1 MTEKQNNF
9 FFLKIKVKI
18 YFWPQFIKN
27 KQSSF
32 TQENVY
38 FSKYDFSFQTCR
50 CIESLQNHFFFYII
64 PKIFTFIFW
73 SERMIYQPENT
84 RKLYF
89 LNKFI
94 FILQFLPKHFQFAL
108 IQIHFT
114 FWDKNWRISKSD
126 FWTLFQVLPKIF
138 WSFINLENQK
148 IFHSL
153 VIRRIGW
160 PSHDAWQYCF
170 RVHSR
175 SLDPSLILLGEN
187 TIY

>member
-1 MTEKQNNF
+1 MHRIFTKP
-9 FFLKIKVKI
+9 FFL
-18 YFWPQFIKN
+18 
-27 KQSSF
+27 
-32 TQENVY
+32 
-38 FSKYDFSFQTCR
+38 
-50 CIESLQNHFFFYII
+50 FFFYII

-175 SLDPSLILLGEN
+175 SLDPSLILLGES